1 MIQIVQLHGTDK
13 KLYELVAPLVMSPE
27 VLKQNYN
34 YPFRTSEEYEWF
46 VALDNKHVVG
56 FVPVEHKKY
65 ECVINNYYIKERNVD
80 TLKLLL
86 EKVLEKQGEESSLTA
101 VSFVEDRD
109 VFSELGFLED
119 KDPLCE
125 NEEKQIIMATPKNV
139 YELAQERLD
148 VIFREFDTICVS
160 FSGGKDSGVLLNL
173 CIDYIRRN
181 RLNRKL
187 CVFHMDYEIQYS
199 MTIDYVDRVLEANK
213 DILEVYRVCVPFR
226 VTTCTS
232 MYQSYWRP
240 WQEDLEDIWVR
251 KMPKG
256 CLTKETFPFY
266 TPEMWDYEFQM
277 HFAKWLHEK
286 KDGVRA
292 CFLIGIRTQ
301 ESFNRW
307 RSIHLNRK
315 YQMYHNYRWTSKIGN
330 DIFNAYPIY
339 DWKTTDIWTA
349 NGKFGFDYNH
359 LYDLYYKAGVN
370 IERQRV
376 ASPFLCEA
384 QESLK
389 LYRVI
394 DPNTWGRMIGR
405 VNGVNF
411 TGIYGGTRA
420 MGWQTVRLPEG
431 YTWKGFMQFLLST
444 LPEETRRN
452 YLKKLTVSIE
462 FWRTKGGCLADETI
476 QKLRDAG
483 VSIEVINTTNYKTNK
498 KPVRMDYLD
507 DIDIAEFREI
517 PTYKRMC
524 ICILKNDHA
533 CKYMGFALNKEEAY
547 KRDKIM
553 EQFKNMM
560 L

>member
-1 MIQIVQLHGTDK
+1 
-13 KLYELVAPLVMSPE
+13 
-27 VLKQNYN
+27 
-34 YPFRTSEEYEWF
+34 
-46 VALDNKHVVG
+46 
-56 FVPVEHKKY
+56 
-65 ECVINNYYIKERNVD
+65 
-80 TLKLLL
+80 
-86 EKVLEKQGEESSLTA
+86 
-101 VSFVEDRD
+101 
-109 VFSELGFLED
+109 
-119 KDPLCE
+119 
-125 NEEKQIIMATPKNV
+125 MATPKNV

-384 QESLK
+384 QGEPEAVSCHRPEYLGK
-389 LYRVI
+389 NDRAGQRGELYRYLRRDACYGVA
-394 DPNTWGRMIGR
+394 DGPTARRVYVERLYAVPAFHLAGRD
-405 VNGVNF
+405 
-411 TGIYGGTRA
+411 
-420 MGWQTVRLPEG
+420 
-431 YTWKGFMQFLLST
+431 
-444 LPEETRRN
+444 PEE
-452 YLKKLTVSIE
+452 LLEK
-462 FWRTKGGCLADETI
+462 
-476 QKLRDAG
+476 
-483 VSIEVINTTNYKTNK
+483 
-498 KPVRMDYLD
+498 
-507 DIDIAEFREI
+507 
-517 PTYKRMC
+517 
-524 ICILKNDHA
+524 
-533 CKYMGFALNKEEAY
+533 AY
-547 KRDKIM
+547 R
-553 EQFKNMM
+553 QH
-560 L
+560 

>member
-1 MIQIVQLHGTDK
+1 MCKKENPIPGKIIAVTNRSLCERPFLEQIKRVCETKPAALILREKDLPETE
-13 KLYELVAPLVMSPE
+13 YEEMARQ
-27 VLKQNYN
+27 VLAIC
-34 YPFRTSEEYEWF
+34 EEY
-46 VALDNKHVVG
+46 G
-56 FVPVEHKKY
+56 
-65 ECVINNYYIKERNVD
+65 VICILHSYIETAKRLERQYVH
-80 TLKLLL
+80 LPLPLLRTCMQ
-86 EKVLEKQGEESSLTA
+86 KT
-101 VSFVEDRD
+101 
-109 VFSELGFLED
+109 
-119 KDPLCE
+119 E

>member
-119 KDPLCE
+119 KVWTRYVK
-125 NEEKQIIMATPKNV
+125 EKQIIMATPKNV

-483 VSIEVINTTNYKTNK
+483 VSIEVINITNYKTNK

>member
-1 MIQIVQLHGTDK
+1 MEQ
-13 KLYELVAPLVMSPE
+13 
-27 VLKQNYN
+27 
-34 YPFRTSEEYEWF
+34 
-46 VALDNKHVVG
+46 
-56 FVPVEHKKY
+56 
-65 ECVINNYYIKERNVD
+65 
-80 TLKLLL
+80 
-86 EKVLEKQGEESSLTA
+86 SS
-101 VSFVEDRD
+101 R
-109 VFSELGFLED
+109 
-119 KDPLCE
+119 
-125 NEEKQIIMATPKNV
+125 NV

-148 VIFREFDTICVS
+148 IVFREFDNVCVS

-173 CIDYIRRN
+173 CMDYIRRN
-181 RLNRKL
+181 CPGRKL
-187 CVFHMDYEIQYS
+187 CVFHMDYEIQYRH
-199 MTIDYVDRVLEANK
+199 TIKYVDHILEANK

-226 VTTCTS
+226 VATCTS

-240 WQEDLEDIWVR
+240 WDDEMKDIWVR
-251 KMPKG
+251 QMPQGSMTRKD
-256 CLTKETFPFY
+256 FPFY

-277 HFAKWLHEK
+277 YFAKWLHQK
-286 KDGVRA
+286 KDAVRS
-292 CFLIGIRTQ
+292 CYLIGIRTQ

-307 RSIHLNRK
+307 RSIHLARK
-315 YQMYHNYRWTSKIGN
+315 YQMYHNYRWTSKLGN
-330 DIFNAYPIY
+330 DVYNAYPLF
-339 DWKTTDIWTA
+339 DWKTVDIWTA
-349 NGKFGFDYNH
+349 NGKFGYEYNR
-359 LYDLYYKAGVN
+359 LYDLYYMAGVS

-384 QESLK
+384 QDSLK

-394 DPNTWGRMIGR
+394 DPNTWGKMIGR

-420 MGWQTVRLPEG
+420 MGWQSIRLPKG

-452 YLKKLTVSIE
+452 YLRKLTVSIE
-462 FWRTKGGCLADETI
+462 FWRTKGGVLSESTI

-483 VSIEVINTTNYKTNK
+483 VPIQVMNNTNYKTSK
-498 KPVRMDYLD
+498 KPVRMAYLD
-507 DIDIAEFREI
+507 DIDIPEFREI

-533 CKYMGFALNKEEAY
+533 CKYMGFALTKEEAY
-547 KRDKIM
+547 RRDKIM

>member
-1 MIQIVQLHGTDK
+1 MDSIETVCEVCHGTR
-13 KLYELVAPLVMSPE
+13 YSEE
-27 VLKQNYN
+27 VLKYQYKGKNIAEVMDMTVRQAIQ
-34 YPFRTSEEYEWF
+34 FFEDADF
-46 VALDNKHVVG
+46 V
-56 FVPVEHKKY
+56 KKL
-65 ECVINNYYIKERNVD
+65 D
-80 TLKLLL
+80 TLVQVGLGYLHLNQSMTTLSGGELQRVKLASKLDERGQIFIL
-86 EKVLEKQGEESSLTA
+86 DEPTDGLHLDDIRRLMKLFNRMTDQGNTLFIIEHSL
-101 VSFVEDRD
+101 D
-109 VFSELGFLED
+109 VMKDADYIVELGPGGGLAGGSLLF
-119 KDPLCE
+119 
-125 NEEKQIIMATPKNV
+125 AGTPK
-139 YELAQERLD
+139 E
-148 VIFREFDTICVS
+148 
-160 FSGGKDSGVLLNL
+160 
-173 CIDYIRRN
+173 
-181 RLNRKL
+181 
-187 CVFHMDYEIQYS
+187 M
-199 MTIDYVDRVLEANK
+199 LEA
-213 DILEVYRVCVPFR
+213 ERS
-226 VTTCTS
+226 VTREYLRES
-232 MYQSYWRP
+232 F
-240 WQEDLEDIWVR
+240 DIWVR

-553 EQFKNMM
+553 EQFKI
-560 L
+560 

>member
-1 MIQIVQLHGTDK
+1 M
-13 KLYELVAPLVMSPE
+13 
-27 VLKQNYN
+27 
-34 YPFRTSEEYEWF
+34 
-46 VALDNKHVVG
+46 
-56 FVPVEHKKY
+56 
-65 ECVINNYYIKERNVD
+65 
-80 TLKLLL
+80 
-86 EKVLEKQGEESSLTA
+86 
-101 VSFVEDRD
+101 
-109 VFSELGFLED
+109 
-119 KDPLCE
+119 
-125 NEEKQIIMATPKNV
+125 
-139 YELAQERLD
+139 RL
-148 VIFREFDTICVS
+148 

-330 DIFNAYPIY
+330 DIFNAYPI
-339 DWKTTDIWTA
+339 
-349 NGKFGFDYNH
+349 
-359 LYDLYYKAGVN
+359 
-370 IERQRV
+370 
-376 ASPFLCEA
+376 
-384 QESLK
+384 
-389 LYRVI
+389 
-394 DPNTWGRMIGR
+394 MIGR
-405 VNGVNF
+405 RRISGRPMANSALTITICMTYIIKPESISNASVWQALFFVRHK
-411 TGIYGGTRA
+411 RA
-420 MGWQTVRLPEG
+420 
-431 YTWKGFMQFLLST
+431 
-444 LPEETRRN
+444 
-452 YLKKLTVSIE
+452 
-462 FWRTKGGCLADETI
+462 
-476 QKLRDAG
+476 
-483 VSIEVINTTNYKTNK
+483 
-498 KPVRMDYLD
+498 
-507 DIDIAEFREI
+507 
-517 PTYKRMC
+517 
-524 ICILKNDHA
+524 
-533 CKYMGFALNKEEAY
+533 
-547 KRDKIM
+547 
-553 EQFKNMM
+553 
-560 L
+560 

>member
-1 MIQIVQLHGTDK
+1 
-13 KLYELVAPLVMSPE
+13 
-27 VLKQNYN
+27 
-34 YPFRTSEEYEWF
+34 
-46 VALDNKHVVG
+46 
-56 FVPVEHKKY
+56 
-65 ECVINNYYIKERNVD
+65 
-80 TLKLLL
+80 
-86 EKVLEKQGEESSLTA
+86 
-101 VSFVEDRD
+101 
-109 VFSELGFLED
+109 
-119 KDPLCE
+119 
-125 NEEKQIIMATPKNV
+125 MAAPKNV

-330 DIFNAYPIY
+330 DIFNAYHIY

>member
-1 MIQIVQLHGTDK
+1 
-13 KLYELVAPLVMSPE
+13 
-27 VLKQNYN
+27 
-34 YPFRTSEEYEWF
+34 
-46 VALDNKHVVG
+46 
-56 FVPVEHKKY
+56 
-65 ECVINNYYIKERNVD
+65 
-80 TLKLLL
+80 
-86 EKVLEKQGEESSLTA
+86 
-101 VSFVEDRD
+101 
-109 VFSELGFLED
+109 
-119 KDPLCE
+119 
-125 NEEKQIIMATPKNV
+125 MATPKNV

-251 KMPKG
+251 KMPK
-256 CLTKETFPFY
+256 
-266 TPEMWDYEFQM
+266 
-277 HFAKWLHEK
+277 
-286 KDGVRA
+286 
-292 CFLIGIRTQ
+292 
-301 ESFNRW
+301 RW

-553 EQFKNMM
+553 EKFKNMM

>member
-1 MIQIVQLHGTDK
+1 
-13 KLYELVAPLVMSPE
+13 
-27 VLKQNYN
+27 
-34 YPFRTSEEYEWF
+34 
-46 VALDNKHVVG
+46 
-56 FVPVEHKKY
+56 
-65 ECVINNYYIKERNVD
+65 
-80 TLKLLL
+80 
-86 EKVLEKQGEESSLTA
+86 
-101 VSFVEDRD
+101 
-109 VFSELGFLED
+109 
-119 KDPLCE
+119 
-125 NEEKQIIMATPKNV
+125 
-139 YELAQERLD
+139 
-148 VIFREFDTICVS
+148 
-160 FSGGKDSGVLLNL
+160 
-173 CIDYIRRN
+173 
-181 RLNRKL
+181 
-187 CVFHMDYEIQYS
+187 MDYEIQYS

-240 WQEDLEDIWVR
+240 WQEDLEGIWVR

>member
-1 MIQIVQLHGTDK
+1 
-13 KLYELVAPLVMSPE
+13 
-27 VLKQNYN
+27 
-34 YPFRTSEEYEWF
+34 
-46 VALDNKHVVG
+46 
-56 FVPVEHKKY
+56 
-65 ECVINNYYIKERNVD
+65 
-80 TLKLLL
+80 
-86 EKVLEKQGEESSLTA
+86 
-101 VSFVEDRD
+101 
-109 VFSELGFLED
+109 
-119 KDPLCE
+119 
-125 NEEKQIIMATPKNV
+125 
-139 YELAQERLD
+139 
-148 VIFREFDTICVS
+148 
-160 FSGGKDSGVLLNL
+160 
-173 CIDYIRRN
+173 
-181 RLNRKL
+181 
-187 CVFHMDYEIQYS
+187 
-199 MTIDYVDRVLEANK
+199 
-213 DILEVYRVCVPFR
+213 
-226 VTTCTS
+226 

-394 DPNTWGRMIGR
+394 DP
-405 VNGVNF
+405 
-411 TGIYGGTRA
+411 
-420 MGWQTVRLPEG
+420 
-431 YTWKGFMQFLLST
+431 
-444 LPEETRRN
+444 
-452 YLKKLTVSIE
+452 
-462 FWRTKGGCLADETI
+462 
-476 QKLRDAG
+476 
-483 VSIEVINTTNYKTNK
+483 
-498 KPVRMDYLD
+498 
-507 DIDIAEFREI
+507 
-517 PTYKRMC
+517 
-524 ICILKNDHA
+524 
-533 CKYMGFALNKEEAY
+533 
-547 KRDKIM
+547 
-553 EQFKNMM
+553 
-560 L
+560 